1 LKRIEHLDHCVR
13 IFNSCWA
20 KMSNTEAD
28 WDRAIE
34 FFSKVCKDSG
44 NDPQVTALALQFVE
58 ILEAKFKEEEA
69 AAG

>member
-1 LKRIEHLDHCVR
+1 
-13 IFNSCWA
+13 
-20 KMSNTEAD
+20 MSNTEAD

-34 FFSKVCKDSG
+34 FFSKACKDSG

-58 ILEAKFKEEEA
+58 ILETKFKEEEE